1 MNDRAIKQTW
11 TQIRQAN
18 PMWFS
23 PSSMKYWNSVVYFDT
38 LAKHHDGWRFVSS
51 EKNFD
56 GTETLFTV
64 RVATKRGIET
74 LGEWQGYKSLKD
86 AKEALPIL

>member
-56 GTETLFTV
+56 GTKTLFTV

>member
-56 GTETLFTV
+56 ETETLFTV